1 MDIRKIISVASA
13 LALAMTV
20 SVSAQSYVHEQSKDY
35 IWPTDP
41 KVVEKLQEWQDLKF
55 GVLLHWG
62 LYSVPGMVES

>member
-41 KVVEKLQEWQDLKF
+41 KVVEKLQEW
-55 GVLLHWG
+55 
-62 LYSVPGMVES
+62 